1 MHVYM
6 REREEVRSLIR
17 NGVFSASGTSIDRD
31 ATAVARRH
39 ANATTTSIIG
49 TAEFSTGRVS
59 PGLRL
64 CFVVSNTGCEL
75 ITTAQCGLETVEG
88 GILDSDGFS

>member
-1 MHVYM
+1 MVY
-6 REREEVRSLIR
+6 SLR
-17 NGVFSASGTSIDRD
+17 V
-31 ATAVARRH
+31 V
-39 ANATTTSIIG
+39 
-49 TAEFSTGRVS
+49 RVS
-59 PGLRL
+59 IVTQLLLHAVTLMQRQRRSSGPLNFQQDACLQVLRL